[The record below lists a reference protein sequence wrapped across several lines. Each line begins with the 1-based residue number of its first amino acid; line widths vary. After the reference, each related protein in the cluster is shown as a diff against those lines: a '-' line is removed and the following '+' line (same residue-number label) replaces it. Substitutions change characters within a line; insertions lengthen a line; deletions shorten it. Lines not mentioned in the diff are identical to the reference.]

1 MKVGYREKFWH
12 KNCVAIGLSSGFVEP
27 LEATALLLVEATAKL
42 LADKLPA
49 FKDKMSYAERSF
61 NQISQYGW
69 DRVIDFIKLH
79 YLLSNR
85 IDTQFWRDNQ
95 DPKTVPESLS
105 EKLEHWKNNL
115 PTESDFFSQYEVF
128 QLENY
133 QYVLYGME
141 FNTDINSIAQRFND
155 NKAAMNTVKNI
166 QDQIKI
172 VPKHLE
178 SHRTLI
184 DKIKA
189 FGLNKI

>member
-1 MKVGYREKFWH
+1 MKVGYRDKIWH
-12 KNCVAIGLSSGFVEP
+12 KNCVAMGLAAGFVEP
-27 LEATALLLVEATAKL
+27 LEATALLLVEASAKL
-42 LADKLPA
+42 LADKIPC
-49 FKDKMSYAERSF
+49 FKNEMNYAQKSF

-85 IDTQFWRDNQ
+85 TDTKFWRDNQ

-105 EKLEHWKNNL
+105 DKLNHWKNNL
-115 PTESDFFSQYEVF
+115 PTTSDFFSQYEVF
-128 QLENY
+128 RLENY

-141 FNTDINSIAQRFND
+141 FNTDINSVEQRYTEK
-155 NKAAMNTVKNI
+155 KAAINVVKNI

-172 VPKHLE
+172 VPQHLD

-184 DKIKA
+184 DKIKE